1 MAANGKNG
9 HCDRRGLMRSCRFR
23 SGQVLNLP
31 VYLEADVQA
40 HLTTRANTRGIE
52 VAQLVNELL
61 KKPARNRHPTIH
73 GVAPHRATAPTIIF
87 QPVRPPHAPMP
98 TLPRAQP
105 QALLPWALVAIGFA
119 AVYIPSFIDLFN
131 GIWATDQQGHGP
143 IVLAVAAWLMF
154 RRWPQVRATAPA
166 PAVPA
171 GWAVVAVGL
180 LLYVLGRSQDI
191 LMFEI
196 GSLLW
201 LVTGTL
207 LLFRGPAALKVLW
220 FGLFFM
226 LFMVPLPGTVVD
238 ALTQPMKIGV
248 SYVAEQLMFAM
259 GYPVSR
265 SGVILQVG
273 QYQLLVADAC
283 AGLQTLFVLEAMGLL
298 YLNLV
303 RHQSWVRNLT
313 VALFIVPVS
322 FAANVIRVVV
332 LSLITY
338 HWGDEAGQG
347 FLHGFAGMVLFVAAL
362 LLIMGVDS
370 LSRLLIAARP
380 ARVG

>member
-1 MAANGKNG
+1 M
-9 HCDRRGLMRSCRFR
+9 
-23 SGQVLNLP
+23 
-31 VYLEADVQA
+31 
-40 HLTTRANTRGIE
+40 T
-52 VAQLVNELL
+52 
-61 KKPARNRHPTIH
+61 HPTK
-73 GVAPHRATAPTIIF
+73 GP
-87 QPVRPPHAPMP
+87 
-98 TLPRAQP
+98 LLL
-105 QALLPWALVAIGFA
+105 LLPWVLVATGFGA
-119 AVYIPSFIDLFN
+119 LYTPSFIDLFN
-131 GIWATDQQGHGP
+131 GLWATDQQGHGP
-143 IVLAVAAWLMF
+143 IVLGVAAWLMW
-154 RRWPQVRATAPA
+154 RRWPELRATPAAPA
-166 PAVPA
+166 ARA
-171 GWAVVAVGL
+171 GWAVVGFGL

-191 LMFEI
+191 LMFEL
-196 GSLLW
+196 GSLIW
-201 LVTGTL
+201 LVAGAL
-207 LLFRGPAALKVLW
+207 LLFHGPAALRIMWL
-220 FGLFFM
+220 GLFFM

-238 ALTQPMKIGV
+238 SLTQPMKIAV
-248 SYVAEQLMFAM
+248 SYLAEQLMHAAS
-259 GYPVSR
+259 YPVSR
-265 SGVILQVG
+265 NGVILQVG

-303 RHQSWVRNLT
+303 RHQSWVRNIT

-380 ARVG
+380 ARVGR

>member
-1 MAANGKNG
+1 
-9 HCDRRGLMRSCRFR
+9 
-23 SGQVLNLP
+23 
-31 VYLEADVQA
+31 
-40 HLTTRANTRGIE
+40 
-52 VAQLVNELL
+52 
-61 KKPARNRHPTIH
+61 
-73 GVAPHRATAPTIIF
+73 
-87 QPVRPPHAPMP
+87 MP
-98 TLPRAQP
+98 THPRAQA

-166 PAVPA
+166 PAVAA

-191 LMFEI
+191 LIFEI

-207 LLFRGPAALKVLW
+207 LLFRGPAALRVLW

-238 ALTQPMKIGV
+238 TLTQPMKIGV
-248 SYVAEQLMFAM
+248 SYAAEQLMHAA
-259 GYPVSR
+259 GYPISR

-303 RHQSWVRNLT
+303 RHQCWVRNMA

-362 LLIMGVDS
+362 LLIMGVGS
-370 LSRLLIAARP
+370 LSRLFVAARLP
-380 ARVG
+380 RAA